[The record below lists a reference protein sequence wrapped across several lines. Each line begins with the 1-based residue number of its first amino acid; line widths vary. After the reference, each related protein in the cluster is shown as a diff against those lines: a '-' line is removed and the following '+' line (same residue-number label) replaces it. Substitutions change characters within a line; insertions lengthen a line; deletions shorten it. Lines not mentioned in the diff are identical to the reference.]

1 MCPLLGLGLDGDEI
15 SSDNFGLPRPV
26 QEILLRGADIVHN
39 EFGVCIL
46 RGLDPSLY
54 SAEDNLLL
62 FLGLASYIG
71 DVRGI
76 QNRKGDVIG
85 TFKWQP

>member
-1 MCPLLGLGLDGDEI
+1 MT
-15 SSDNFGLPRPV
+15 
-26 QEILLRGADIVHN
+26 EILLRGADIIHTG
-39 EFGVCIL
+39 FGVCVL
-46 RGLDPSLY
+46 RGLNASLY

-71 DVRGI
+71 DVRGV

-85 TFKWQP
+85 TFAWQH